1 MLAFSFQTHFAD
13 LAAAKTEEARRAVDQ
28 RWDEHEATL
37 TEAERQRFNTEFNQ
51 YLKAE
56 AERFRRMA
64 DQAEEMFGVKRA
76 A

>member
-1 MLAFSFQTHFAD
+1 MKPFDFQDYFRQLD
-13 LAAAKTEEARRAVDQ
+13 AAETPEAEQAVRQ
-28 RWDEHEATL
+28 TKL
-37 TEAERQRFNTEFNQ
+37 TYVASLSEAERQRFREAYDEFM
-51 YLKAE
+51 KTE

>member
-1 MLAFSFQTHFAD
+1 MKPFDFEEYFRQLDAAETPEAEQAIRHTKLTHVAS
-13 LAAAKTEEARRAVDQ
+13 LS
-28 RWDEHEATL
+28 
-37 TEAERQRFNTEFNQ
+37 EAERQQFREAYDAFM
-51 YLKAE
+51 KAE